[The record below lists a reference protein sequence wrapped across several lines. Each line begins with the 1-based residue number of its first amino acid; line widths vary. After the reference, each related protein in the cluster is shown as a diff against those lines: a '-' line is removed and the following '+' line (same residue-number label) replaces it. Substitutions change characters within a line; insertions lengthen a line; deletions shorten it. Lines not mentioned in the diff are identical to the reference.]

1 MSSILVTFNES
12 REQVNSAVR
21 RYLTAMAERENAGLT
36 GIGVTSTQEAISQF
50 QADLIPESIVYV
62 TMEEDV
68 PVSTAIAGS
77 FYEIMGDTMEL
88 NKFRI
93 RNEIG
98 EVYTVIIPTE
108 AFESYSDVEYET
120 YIKRLYDEK
129 LLNRAIKMRD
139 KEEET
144 LRAALE
150 AKMQNFDALITNL
163 QTANNE

>member
-12 REQVNSAVR
+12 REQVFAGVR

-36 GIGVTSTQEAISQF
+36 GIGQTNTQEAISGF

-62 TMEEDV
+62 TVEEEV
-68 PVSTAIAGS
+68 PVATLISGE
-77 FYEIMGDTMEL
+77 YEIYGDAMEL
-88 NKFRI
+88 NKFKI

-98 EVYTVIIPTE
+98 EVYTVIIPTD
-108 AFESYSDVEYET
+108 AFGSYSDVEYDT

-129 LLNRAIKMRD
+129 LLNRAIKMRN

-150 AKMQNFDALITNL
+150 AKMKNFDDLIQTL
-163 QTANNE
+163 QTADKE